1 MEFAYKI
8 DKGEIKMKIT
18 ITPITESKRILD
30 KCRLTVNKEPS
41 KNPRPSTVFLD
52 NIYMSE
58 HSPIREKVFDIY
70 IEDIPYCI
78 STHYVRHHVGCEKF
92 VTTSRSDRT
101 DVKDRSQRSQMDLVN
116 MSMTIN
122 AQSLINLA
130 KVRLCYCA
138 DKDARKVMFEIVRQI
153 KEIEPELGNK
163 LVPNCIYRGFCSE
176 NNKESGYSK
185 EFLRNWRKEYLNGR
199 ETF

>member
-1 MEFAYKI
+1 
-8 DKGEIKMKIT
+8 MKIT

-30 KCRLTVNKEPS
+30 KCRLTANKEPS
-41 KNPRPSTVFLD
+41 KNPKPSTVFLD
-52 NIYMSE
+52 NIYMAE
-58 HSPIREKVFDIY
+58 HSPIREKLFDIY

-78 STHYVRHHVGCEKF
+78 STHFVRHHQGIEKY

-101 DVKDRSQRSQMDLVN
+101 DIKDRSQRSQMDLVSIGMTVNAQALIN
-116 MSMTIN
+116 MS
-122 AQSLINLA
+122 

-153 KEIEPELGNK
+153 KEIEPELGSK

-176 NNKESGYSK
+176 NNKQCGYSK

>member
-1 MEFAYKI
+1 
-8 DKGEIKMKIT
+8 MKIT

-52 NIYMSE
+52 NIYMAE
-58 HSPIREKVFDIY
+58 HSPIREKLFDIY

-78 STHYVRHHVGCEKF
+78 SVHFARHHQGLEKY
-92 VTTSRSDRT
+92 VATSRSDRT
-101 DVKDRSQRSQMDLVN
+101 DIKDRSQRSQMDSVT
-116 MSMTIN
+116 MEMTIN
-122 AQSLINLA
+122 AQALINMS

-138 DKDARKVMFEIVRQI
+138 DKDTRKVMFEIVRQI

-176 NNKESGYSK
+176 NNKECGYSK

>member
-1 MEFAYKI
+1 
-8 DKGEIKMKIT
+8 MKIT

-41 KNPRPSTVFLD
+41 KNPRPSAVFLD
-52 NIYMSE
+52 NIYMAE
-58 HSPIREKVFDIY
+58 HSPIREKLFDIY

-78 STHYVRHHVGCEKF
+78 STHFVRHHQGIEKY

-101 DVKDRSQRSQMDLVN
+101 DIKDRSQRSQMDLVS
-116 MSMTIN
+116 MSMTVN
-122 AQSLINLA
+122 AQALITISR
-130 KVRLCYCA
+130 VRLCYCA

-163 LVPNCIYRGFCSE
+163 LVPSCVYRNFCSE
-176 NNKESGYSK
+176 NNKNCGYSK
-185 EFLRNWRKEYLNGR
+185 EFLRKWREEYIGGR
-199 ETF
+199 EQLL

>member
-1 MEFAYKI
+1 
-8 DKGEIKMKIT
+8 MKIT
-18 ITPITESKRILD
+18 VTEITDSKRILD

-41 KNPRPSTVFLD
+41 KNPRPSTTFLD

-58 HSPIREKVFDIY
+58 HSPIREKMFDIY

-78 STHYVRHHVGCEKF
+78 STHFVRHHQGVEKF

-101 DVKDRSQRSQMDLVN
+101 DIKDRSQRSQIDLVN
-116 MSMTIN
+116 MSMTVN
-122 AQSLINLA
+122 AQALINMA

-153 KEIEPELGNK
+153 KEIEPELGSK
-163 LVPNCIYRGFCSE
+163 LVPSCVYRNFCSE
-176 NNKESGYSK
+176 NNKNCGYSK
-185 EFLRNWRKEYLNGR
+185 EFLSNWRKEYLNGR
-199 ETF
+199 EEL

>member
-1 MEFAYKI
+1 
-8 DKGEIKMKIT
+8 MKIT

-41 KNPRPSTVFLD
+41 KNPRPSTTFLD

-78 STHYVRHHVGCEKF
+78 STHYARHHVGCEKF

-176 NNKESGYSK
+176 NNKECGYSK

>member
-1 MEFAYKI
+1 
-8 DKGEIKMKIT
+8 MKIT

-176 NNKESGYSK
+176 NNKECGYSK